1 MAVEGDYIMVNK
13 NKLIAHRH
21 PKRTDIRYHIA
32 QNFGGVNFWQMKPED
47 ALDGNVLAVEHNT
60 GCCVI

>member
-1 MAVEGDYIMVNK
+1 MAAEGDYIMVNK

-21 PKRTDIRYHIA
+21 PNRTDIRYHIA

-47 ALDGNVLAVEHNT
+47 AFGW
-60 GCCVI
+60 